1 MVWGK
6 ASHAE
11 SEPALHCHALIVTH
25 VVGESKISV
34 TFLASTFP
42 TASTVLRNGIDRFK
56 WQRPFWEMASTV
68 VMATTV
74 YEREICADASTKAP
88 LLCVLTRLQFGK
100 NLQNHLHPQLQY
112 FLDSAMISSVW
123 PLELLVLSTWWIYLS
138 VEIHFR
144 NWPCIINDGIRGYYA
159 RQVRHDKL
167 LTAFE
172 FYCAIA
178 LRYVLTVVWPHC
190 EL

>member
-1 MVWGK
+1 MVCGK

-11 SEPALHCHALIVTH
+11 SAPALHCHALIVTH

-138 VEIHFR
+138 VEIHFFAIGHVLLMMVYVVTMR
-144 NWPCIINDGIRGYYA
+144 VKLGMTNSSPLLNFIVQLPYA
-159 RQVRHDKL
+159 TSWQ
-167 LTAFE
+167 
-172 FYCAIA
+172 
-178 LRYVLTVVWPHC
+178 
-190 EL
+190 